1 MYLINSHMIL
11 SQSHMY
17 IMQCNA
23 MPCRTPCHVMSC
35 HVMSCHV
42 RSRTCITMYISL
54 SKSLHLGCIA
64 HFALYLFVVCW
75 CPGRTSECSRLC
87 HHLSGALKGLRGTIW
102 ATQLHAPTIWDGL
115 YHSFMIIP
123 GMSYE
128 AHYLIYQI
136 IASTKENGKRQSCR
150 EFLDQNSRLRA
161 VRLHSREGA
170 ADSVHCRMLPWTV
183 LHRLSF

>member
-1 MYLINSHMIL
+1 MYLIHAHMIL

-17 IMQCNA
+17 TMQCNA

-35 HVMSCHV
+35 HVVSCHV
-42 RSRTCITMYISL
+42 MSYTITYVHNYVYKLIEIITPGMYR
-54 SKSLHLGCIA
+54 
-64 HFALYLFVVCW
+64 VCW

-87 HHLSGALKGLRGTIW
+87 HHLSGAKGLRGTIW
-102 ATQLHAPTIWDGL
+102 ATQLHAPAIWDGL
-115 YHSFMIIP
+115 YHSFMMIP
-123 GMSYE
+123 GMTYE

-136 IASTKENGKRQSCR
+136 IANTKENGKRQSCR